1 MVSPAKQPEQNK
13 IALESWNNVE
23 DTKECAHTQHWGGG
37 EEETDTA
44 ESIWT
49 SGNGKW
55 VQTSAHTSGSQMALG
70 KVLQGEENYLLP
82 CVTV

>member
-23 DTKECAHTQHWGGG
+23 DTKECAHTQHGG
-37 EEETDTA
+37 EGKRERRQTQLRA
-44 ESIWT
+44 Y
-49 SGNGKW
+49 GKW
-55 VQTSAHTSGSQMALG
+55 VQTSAYTSGSQMALG